1 MPHTQI
7 RKIRTNPCFHLS
19 PTDLRG
25 FFWCGDEI
33 ILQIEGLFQEKCVIL
48 NFTSHMK
55 TKIDE
60 QY

>member
-1 MPHTQI
+1 MSI
-7 RKIRTNPCFHLS
+7 LGGIGEF
-19 PTDLRG
+19 
-25 FFWCGDEI
+25 